1 LIGNFLIK
9 FSNKRLLQ
17 KEITMRRIIS
27 FVYGLL
33 ILMLASLWTSSA
45 QAVTEAECAAAG
57 FGNVVAPYRHSQ
69 PLYDGTH
76 HIDLYLPNTT
86 SAAPLIVYLHGGGWG
101 GSNWPF
107 TCYTDGYGSPTGTG
121 VWLLNRLSEGFAIAS
136 IEYTPAT
143 TVPPT
148 AGGTADNVLRQVR
161 EIKYAIRWLKSK
173 KTEYTLDAAKV
184 VITGGS
190 AGGHLAALTALTDG
204 ESLYNPSVPASLN
217 GISSAVQ
224 FVFAYAGIYNI
235 ASYTDP
241 LSKVPEVFG
250 CWRPSINSWRPC
262 STQTLQQASPV
273 NHITA
278 NDPKVYLLQGDLDT
292 TVPPQQSNE
301 FSSALCAA
309 NKLSYYNLTV
319 SGGGAVYQHNL
330 EPALAGN
337 PFMGAILNA
346 GLNNTIT
353 SNCH

>member
-1 LIGNFLIK
+1 
-9 FSNKRLLQ
+9 
-17 KEITMRRIIS
+17 MRRIIS
-27 FVYGLL
+27 FAYGLV
-33 ILMLASLWTSSA
+33 ILTSASLWASFA
-45 QAVTEAECAAAG
+45 QAVTEAECTAVG

-69 PLYDGTH
+69 PLYDGAH
-76 HIDLYLPNTT
+76 HIDLYLPNNTT
-86 SAAPLIVYLHGGGWG
+86 TAPLIVYLHGGGWG

-107 TCYTDGYGSPTGTG
+107 TCFVDGWGSPTGTG

-143 TVPPT
+143 TVPAT

-173 KTEYTLDAAKV
+173 KNEYGLNASKV

-190 AGGHLAALTALTDG
+190 AGANLATLTALTEG
-204 ESLYNPSVPASLN
+204 EALYNPSVPTSLS

-241 LSKVPEVFG
+241 WSLVPQVFG
-250 CWRPSINSWRPC
+250 CWRPGISSWRPC
-262 STQTLQQASPV
+262 SSQTLQQASPI

-278 NDPKVYLLQGDLDT
+278 NDPKVYLLHGDLDT
-292 TVPPQQSNE
+292 LTPPQQADE

-319 SGGGAVYQHNL
+319 SGSGAVYEHNL

-337 PFMGAILNA
+337 PFMGAVLNA